1 MVQHLMM
8 SGKILNKILF
18 KALFVFFLISIVIFY
33 VVDANSIEK
42 LEAEKFVINTTAK
55 AKIIAL
61 NKDISTDKKKQAIQ
75 KLALESVDVDGL
87 GRYCLGSNINSLN
100 DKEKKIY
107 VSKFREFF
115 SKNITNRLQNYS
127 DEDIQIIG
135 SEKRSK
141 NYVLVKSK
149 IISKLDKQEINI
161 DWRVFLVND
170 KLLIRDLVVEGISL
184 AKAQREEFSS
194 IFASSGFKGLIDNL
208 NNFINNN

>member
-8 SGKILNKILF
+8 SGKILNRILF
-18 KALFVFFLISIVIFY
+18 KTLFVFFLISIIVLY
-33 VVDANSIEK
+33 VKNANSIEK
-42 LEAEKFVINTTAK
+42 LDAEKFVINTTTK

-61 NKDISTDKKKQAIQ
+61 DKEINLDQKKQAIE
-75 KLALESVDVDGL
+75 KLALNNVDVDGL
-87 GRYCLGSNINSLN
+87 GRYCLGSNINLLN
-100 DKEKKIY
+100 DKQKKIY
-107 VSKFREFF
+107 ALKFREFF
-115 SKNITNRLQNYS
+115 SKNISNRLRNYS

-149 IISKLDKQEINI
+149 IISKSDKQEINI

-194 IFASSGFKGLIDNL
+194 IFNSSGFKGLLDNL
-208 NNFINNN
+208 DDYINKN

>member
-8 SGKILNKILF
+8 SGKILNRILF
-18 KALFVFFLISIVIFY
+18 KTLFVFFLISIIVLY
-33 VVDANSIEK
+33 VKNANSIEK
-42 LEAEKFVINTTAK
+42 LDAEKFVINTTTK

-61 NKDISTDKKKQAIQ
+61 DKEIDLDQKKQAIE
-75 KLALESVDVDGL
+75 KLALNNVDVDGL
-87 GRYCLGSNINSLN
+87 GRYCLGSNINLLN
-100 DKEKKIY
+100 DKQKKIY
-107 VSKFREFF
+107 ALKFREFF
-115 SKNITNRLQNYS
+115 SQNYS

-149 IISKLDKQEINI
+149 IISKSDKQEINI

-194 IFASSGFKGLIDNL
+194 IFNSSGFKGLLDNL
-208 NNFINNN
+208 DNYINKN